1 METMNDEY
9 ENALMEQ
16 EEDNEEEDDG
26 RKKSEWEKNW
36 RSDTIIAFIHTIK
49 NVLFHP
55 ISYFSKIKPSN
66 DYLSISI
73 FVYVN
78 SLIYV
83 AVAFAS
89 QVAFMALTG
98 EAEEVT
104 MGVFNAMC
112 SLIFVPFVSVALVF
126 IVSGIYHLFFT
137 MVGGSQKKY
146 NTTLTLW
153 AYSQST
159 SVLGIVPVLG
169 VFIAMIYGLVIVI
182 GGGAKFHE
190 ISNGKAALSVLVP
203 VLICC
208 CVFGLGILAITL
220 LAGGMGAMMENF
232 IN

>member
-1 METMNDEY
+1 MNDEF
-9 ENALMEQ
+9 EKALMEQ
-16 EEDNEEEDDG
+16 EEDGNEEDDG
-26 RKKSEWEKNW
+26 RVKSEWEKNW
-36 RSDTIIAFIHTIK
+36 RSDTIVAFIHTIK

-55 ISYFSKIKPSN
+55 IHYFAQIKPSE

-98 EAEEVT
+98 KADEVT
-104 MGVFNAMC
+104 MGVFNAFC
-112 SLIFVPFVSVALVF
+112 SLLFVPFLSVALVF
-126 IVSGIYHLFFT
+126 AISGIYHLFFT

-169 VFIAMIYGLVIVI
+169 VFVAMIYGLVIAI
-182 GGGAKFHE
+182 GGGSKFHE
-190 ISNGKAALSVLVP
+190 ISGGKAALAVLVP
-203 VLICC
+203 VLLCC
-208 CVFGLGILAITL
+208 CVFGSAVLAITL
-220 LAGGMGAMMENF
+220 FAGGMSALMGNL